1 VVTNLCKGLKLTTLA
16 FLEKCRNMARILVIA
31 PHPDDEVLG
40 CGGAIVKHVWGGAE
54 VYLCVVTKAYP
65 PEWPEDEIEER
76 KGEVLRVNQILGIK
90 KTYFL
95 DLPTVKLDTI
105 PQKEL
110 NEATAQVVNE
120 VQPEVLYIPHR
131 GDVNKDHRLVFDAIM
146 VAVRPKPGSV
156 IRKVLS
162 YETLSETEWGAPFIE
177 NAFIP
182 NVYVDISE
190 TLEIKLKAMSEYKS
204 EFKEFPHPRSLEAI
218 SALAKRR
225 GSSIGVEAAEAFT
238 LVREIQI

>member
-1 VVTNLCKGLKLTTLA
+1 MKV
-16 FLEKCRNMARILVIA
+16 LVIA

-40 CGGAIVKHVWGGAE
+40 CGGTIVKHVWGGAE
-54 VYLCVVTKAYP
+54 VYLCIATKAYT
-65 PEWPEDEIEER
+65 PEWSEDEIKMR
-76 KGEVLRVNQILGIK
+76 KEEVLKVNEILGIK

-95 DLPTVKLDTI
+95 DFPTVKLDTI

-110 NEATAQVVNE
+110 NEGFTQAVHE
-120 VQPEVLYIPHR
+120 VQPEVVYIPHR

-146 VAVRPKPGSV
+146 VAVRPKPGSL

-162 YETLSETEWGAPFIE
+162 YETLSETEWSAPFLE

-190 TLEIKLKAMSEYKS
+190 TLEIKLRAMSEYSS
-204 EFKEFPHPRSLEAI
+204 ELKEYPHARSLEAI
-218 SALAKRR
+218 SALAKLR
-225 GSSIGVEAAEAFT
+225 GSSIGVKAAEAFT
-238 LVREIQI
+238 LVREIWS